1 MSGSKQ
7 IANLRDQLAEL
18 ENTPAPRTL
27 TEANPVTQGIAN
39 LLRGAFKSAP
49 VLKPNATI
57 NMVDNA
63 TGKAVE
69 YRLIDGDWFK
79 FPNGKK
85 TAVTHGSQ
93 EALDA
98 EAAAL
103 KKPGNLGSS
112 KGFVGKTFEEAWAD
126 PEIKRKIILKGIEY
140 AQEMPWYFVRAAS
153 GVSFGINLVEF
164 QRAMQNHDTEKM
176 WSSGGETVFRGMG
189 VFFPKTEVG
198 LQLVKWAVQYAY
210 ETYQKEKFTEQEEK
224 FVREE
229 AKRLYLA
236 GTPPDP
242 TKIPEKYL
250 PRIKNDYER
259 WQKEKPVSPG
269 AAGPSGAPA
278 ASPAPTSAASPTSA
292 PASSAAAPASSAA
305 APASPA
311 ASGTPT
317 ATPTSAAPSG
327 NEAEELRAMLKAAGL
342 GK

>member
-1 MSGSKQ
+1 MIDPS
-7 IANLRDQLAEL
+7 
-18 ENTPAPRTL
+18 
-27 TEANPVTQGIAN
+27 V
-39 LLRGAFKSAP
+39 
-49 VLKPNATI
+49 
-57 NMVDNA
+57 
-63 TGKAVE
+63 GKAVE

-103 KKPGNLGSS
+103 KKSGNLGSS

-140 AQEMPWYFVRAAS
+140 AQAMPIGFVRVAS
-153 GVSFGINLVEF
+153 GVSASINFVEF

-189 VFFPKTEVG
+189 VVFPKTEIA
-198 LQLVKWAVQYAY
+198 LQLAKWAVQYGY
-210 ETYQKEKFTEQEEK
+210 ETYQKEKFTEEEEK

-259 WQKEKPVSPG
+259 WQKEKPVKPG
-269 AAGPSGAPA
+269 GAGPSGTPAPSAATSAAAAPTSSSETPAPA
-278 ASPAPTSAASPTSA
+278 ASSSAEPAAPAPT
-292 PASSAAAPASSAA
+292 
-305 APASPA
+305 
-311 ASGTPT
+311 GKD
-317 ATPTSAAPSG
+317 
-327 NEAEELRAMLKAAGL
+327 AEELRAMLKAAGL

>member
-7 IANLRDQLAEL
+7 IANIRDQLAAL
-18 ENTPAPRTL
+18 ENTPAPQSL
-27 TEANPVTQGIAN
+27 TEANPITQGISN
-39 LLRGAFKSAP
+39 MLRGAFKSAP
-49 VLKPNATI
+49 KLKPNATI

-69 YRLIDGDWFK
+69 YRLVDGDWFK

-103 KKPGNLGSS
+103 KKPGNLASS
-112 KGFVGKTFEEAWAD
+112 TGVVGKTFEEAWAD
-126 PEIKRKIILKGIEY
+126 PEIKRKIMLNGIDY
-140 AQEMPWYFVRAAS
+140 AQKMPWAFVRIGS
-153 GVSFGINLVEF
+153 GMMAGVNLVEF
-164 QRAMQNHDTEKM
+164 LRAMQNNDTEKF
-176 WSSGGETVFRGMG
+176 WSSGGDTLFRAMG
-189 VFFPKTEVG
+189 IFFPKTEIG
-198 LQLVKWAVQYAY
+198 LQLAMWAFRYGY
-210 ETYQKEKFTEQEEK
+210 EQFQKEKFTEAEEK
-224 FVREE
+224 FVQEE
-229 AKRLYLA
+229 AKKLYLA

-242 TKIPEKYL
+242 QKIDAKYF

-259 WQKEKPVSPG
+259 WQKQKPIGPG

-278 ASPAPTSAASPTSA
+278 PAPAASETPNPSAAS
-292 PASSAAAPASSAA
+292 AAPAPSASTA
-305 APASPA
+305 G
-311 ASGTPT
+311 GTPT
-317 ATPTSAAPSG
+317 AAPTSAAPSG